1 MQRVGY
7 LFFSFFNCVSETKH
21 SYIIPCSLVCIVLS
35 SLISTRATLLFLCP
49 YKELFSCVDLKL
61 EKLAFNKGNTCA
73 ENPRALGMICNT
85 EVSQIYTSADIC
97 MS

>member
-1 MQRVGY
+1 MSNKNGPSCPTGKEITESSICQQAADGLGLDYNNV
-7 LFFSFFNCVSETKH
+7 FSVQNWSHT
-21 SYIIPCSLVCIVLS
+21 PCGC
-35 SLISTRATLLFLCP
+35 FLWG
-49 YKELFSCVDLKL
+49 SDGKL